1 MTRQLVNRTILPAVW
16 LLLLL
21 RLPCPSASEDTPT
34 SGTLRLSDLFD
45 TRPGPAGFVT
55 APGSF
60 DPSGPVLVIPDIS
73 AWRLPPPTP
82 EPTPPPSVPLPEGMD
97 LPRFQP
103 LILQSRKDDRLVD
116 RPALLPRG
124 VANRLSTPRNAAI
137 SIGTEFA
144 QLRTEYRLYRFSE
157 GSGSGENFLTL
168 LHGPATAEEFEIPEG
183 TYRLWRRVW
192 LPAKPS
198 VSREEIFAE
207 QTIAG
212 GNAYS
217 FTAPADSETALIE
230 LLGK

>member
-1 MTRQLVNRTILPAVW
+1 MTRILVNCTVLPAASLLW
-16 LLLLL
+16 LLQS
-21 RLPCPSASEDTPT
+21 PCLSASNDAPT
-34 SGTLRLSDLFD
+34 TGTLRLSDLFD

-82 EPTPPPSVPLPEGMD
+82 EPTPAPFVPLPEGMN

-103 LILQSRKDDRLVD
+103 LILQSRKDDRLLD
-116 RPALLPRG
+116 QPAFQSRG
-124 VANRLSTPRNAAI
+124 IANRISTPRNAAI
-137 SIGTEFA
+137 AIGTEFA

-157 GSGSGENFLTL
+157 GSESGENLLTV
-168 LHGPATAEEFEIPEG
+168 LHGPATSEVFEVPEG
-183 TYRLWRRVW
+183 TYRLLRRVW
-192 LPAKPS
+192 LPGNPS
-198 VSREEIFAE
+198 ASREEIFAE

-217 FTAPADSETALIE
+217 FVAPADSEMALIE